1 MAGTLFVVATP
12 IGHLDDITLR
22 ALRVLREVAVVAAED
37 TRRTGN
43 LLRHFGIA
51 TRLVSL
57 HAHNEKARSAR
68 LLDLL
73 AEGQSVALVSDAG
86 TPAISDPGA
95 GLVALARGRG
105 IRVEPVPG
113 ASAVAAAMSVSGL
126 EDGTFAFLGFPPHR
140 SKDRILWFSKCQRL
154 QEDVSVVFF
163 EAPHR
168 VRQTLQDLIGLV
180 EQPIFI
186 FRELTKLHEESL
198 VGTTIDLLA
207 ALPHP
212 QGEFTIVI
220 PKAPVAEAGD
230 ATIDK
235 QLILHE
241 FGHLASVGRSSRR
254 EVAREVG
261 RKFGLSTKQIYDLTK
276 DQAG

>member
-51 TRLVSL
+51 TRLLSL
-57 HAHNEKARSAR
+57 HAHNETARSGR

-95 GLVALARGRG
+95 GLVALARARG
-105 IRVEPVPG
+105 IRVEPIPG
-113 ASAVAAAMSVSGL
+113 PSAVAAAMSVSGL
-126 EDGTFAFLGFPPHR
+126 EDGTFAFLGFPPNR
-140 SKDRILWFSKCQRL
+140 SKDRIWWFSRCKRL
-154 QEDVSVVFF
+154 LEEFPVVFF

-168 VRQTLQDLIGLV
+168 VRQTLQDLDDLV
-180 EQPIFI
+180 KHPIFI
-186 FRELTKLHEESL
+186 FRELTKLHEEYL
-198 VGTTIDLLA
+198 TGTTVELLT
-207 ALPHP
+207 ALPQP
-212 QGEFTIVI
+212 QGEFTVVI
-220 PKAPVAEAGD
+220 PRAPVAASRD
-230 ATIDK
+230 VTVDK
-235 QLILHE
+235 HLILKE
-241 FGHLASVGRSSRR
+241 FGHLSSVERSSRR

>member
-51 TRLVSL
+51 TRLLSL
-57 HAHNEKARSAR
+57 HAHNETARSGR
-68 LLDLL
+68 LLALL
-73 AEGQSVALVSDAG
+73 ADGQSVALVSDAG

-95 GLVALARGRG
+95 GLVALARARG
-105 IRVEPVPG
+105 IRVEPIPG
-113 ASAVAAAMSVSGL
+113 PSAVAAALSVSGL
-126 EDGTFAFLGFPPHR
+126 EDGTFAFLGFPPNR
-140 SKDRILWFSKCQRL
+140 SKDRIAWFSRCKRL
-154 QEDVSVVFF
+154 LEELPVVFF

-168 VRQTLQDLIGLV
+168 VRQTLQDLDDSV
-180 EQPIFI
+180 KYPIFI
-186 FRELTKLHEESL
+186 FRELTKLHEEHL
-198 VGTTIDLLA
+198 AGTTVELLT
-207 ALPHP
+207 ALPQP
-212 QGEFTIVI
+212 QGEFTVVI
-220 PKAPVAEAGD
+220 PRAPVAASRD
-230 ATIDK
+230 VTVDK
-235 QLILHE
+235 HLILKE
-241 FGHLASVGRSSRR
+241 FGHLSSVGRSSRR

>member
-51 TRLVSL
+51 TRLLSL
-57 HAHNEKARSAR
+57 HAHNETARSGR
-68 LLDLL
+68 LLALL
-73 AEGQSVALVSDAG
+73 ADGQSVALVSDAG

-95 GLVALARGRG
+95 GLVALARARG
-105 IRVEPVPG
+105 IRVEPIPG
-113 ASAVAAAMSVSGL
+113 PSAVAAALSVSGL
-126 EDGTFAFLGFPPHR
+126 EDDTFAFLGFPPTR
-140 SKDRILWFSKCQRL
+140 SKDRIGWFSRCKRL
-154 QEDVSVVFF
+154 LEELPVVFF

-168 VRQTLQDLIGLV
+168 VRQTLQDLDDSV
-180 EQPIFI
+180 KYPIFI
-186 FRELTKLHEESL
+186 FRELTKLHEEHL
-198 VGTTIDLLA
+198 AGTTVELLT
-207 ALPHP
+207 ALPQP
-212 QGEFTIVI
+212 QGEFTVVI
-220 PKAPVAEAGD
+220 PRAPVAASRD
-230 ATIDK
+230 VTVDK
-235 QLILHE
+235 HLILKE
-241 FGHLASVGRSSRR
+241 FGHLSSVGRSSRR

>member
-22 ALRVLREVAVVAAED
+22 ALRVLREVAIVAAED

-51 TRLVSL
+51 TRLLSL
-57 HAHNEKARSAR
+57 HAHNETGRSAR
-68 LLDLL
+68 LLALL

-95 GLVALARGRG
+95 GLVALARARG

-113 ASAVAAAMSVSGL
+113 PSAVAAAMSVSGL
-126 EDGTFAFLGFPPHR
+126 EDGNFAFLGFPPNR
-140 SKDRILWFSKCQRL
+140 SKDRMGWFSRCSRL
-154 QEDVSVVFF
+154 LEELPVVFF

-168 VRQTLQDLIGLV
+168 VRQTLQDLDDLV
-180 EQPIFI
+180 KHPIFI
-186 FRELTKLHEESL
+186 FRELTKLHEECL
-198 VGTTIDLLA
+198 AGTTVELLA
-207 ALPHP
+207 ALPQP
-212 QGEFTIVI
+212 QGEFTVVI
-220 PKAPVAEAGD
+220 PKVALAGD
-230 ATIDK
+230 REATIDK
-235 QLILHE
+235 DLILKE
-241 FGHLASVGRSSRR
+241 FGHLAATGASSRR

-261 RKFGLSTKQIYDLTK
+261 RKFGLSTKKIYDLTK

>member
-51 TRLVSL
+51 SRLVSL
-57 HAHNEKARSAR
+57 HAHNEKTRSAR

-95 GLVALARGRG
+95 GLIALARGKG

-140 SKDRILWFSKCQRL
+140 STDRILWFSKCERL
-154 QEDVSVVFF
+154 QEEVSVVFF

-168 VRQTLQDLIGLV
+168 VRQTLQDLTDLV

-198 VGTTIDLLA
+198 VGTTIELLA

-212 QGEFTIVI
+212 QGEFTIII